1 MGSKIYAKTRFS
13 RSIIQKNLRAPH
25 GRRGQSASRPARPGS
40 HTRGRGPSLRREG
53 PTERQRD
60 PALRRSSRARM
71 YNIQSACTYSAAA
84 RFQTIVAAVTPWPR
98 HYRMALCMNTRLASA
113 ARHCVR
119 RGAATSAIVEPA
131 THRLTRSPRCDER
144 PAAASEGADGWL
156 PAAACTGGDAGGD
169 ADGDA
174 GGGAGGGD
182 GGVHSESLAA
192 AAATSDR
199 HVRPFDN
206 RFECGAARNIWS
218 QSDELS
224 STCKSPQKKWTH
236 ERALPMSAIQVKDK
250 AGALIARHV
259 RDARRI

>member
-1 MGSKIYAKTRFS
+1 MHVLSGGTLPD
-13 RSIIQKNLRAPH
+13 N
-25 GRRGQSASRPARPGS
+25 RRGSYAVASPLPDGPLHEHQARQLGTAS
-40 HTRGRGPSLRREG
+40 
-53 PTERQRD
+53 
-60 PALRRSSRARM
+60 
-71 YNIQSACTYSAAA
+71 
-84 RFQTIVAAVTPWPR
+84 VAE
-98 HYRMALCMNTRLASA
+98 
-113 ARHCVR
+113 
-119 RGAATSAIVEPA
+119 AATSAIVEPA

-144 PAAASEGADGWL
+144 QAAASDGADGWL

-174 GGGAGGGD
+174 GGGVGGGD

-199 HVRPFDN
+199 RVRPFDY
-206 RFECGAARNIWS
+206 RVECGAARNISS

-236 ERALPMSAIQVKDK
+236 ERAPRMSAIQFKDK
-250 AGALIARHV
+250 AGAFIARRV